1 MSYHLN
7 RCATEHRDTEYEL
20 ACDLIAEC
28 EQRAI
33 NSSTES
39 NSAAQLSLLTLLAQL
54 TQQPALTPQ
63 AAPSHVPRTDLTAL
77 LAQLAPLL
85 SAPVTPV
92 IGTSAQVTPLHVPT
106 PVAAPPQ
113 AQLNDLN
120 SVVQQL
126 IQHEL
131 SALTEPSTGS
141 TSTHDL
147 LQSLLTTA
155 TKTTIQA
162 NNNVVNV
169 RPTPQYTQQLHTTNA
184 NVNNTAGLMNAL
196 QTLLNASKP
205 M

>member
-1 MSYHLN
+1 V
-7 RCATEHRDTEYEL
+7 

-33 NSSTES
+33 NRNTDNNSTPH
-39 NSAAQLSLLTLLAQL
+39 LSLLTLLAQL

-63 AAPSHVPRTDLTAL
+63 FAPSHAPHPDLTAL
-77 LAQLAPLL
+77 LAQLAPSL
-85 SAPVTPV
+85 SKVTPV
-92 IGTSAQVTPLHVPT
+92 IGTSAQVTPLLVPA

-113 AQLNDLN
+113 SQLNDLN

-131 SALTEPSTGS
+131 SALTEPSPGT
-141 TSTHDL
+141 TSTHEL

-155 TKTTIQA
+155 TKNTAQA
-162 NNNVVNV
+162 NNNNNSVVNV
-169 RPTPQYTQQLHTTNA
+169 RSTPQYTQQLNTTST
-184 NVNNTAGLMNAL
+184 NNTASLLNAL
-196 QTLLNASKP
+196 QALLNSSKP